1 VSLPLAREPHAVLFD
16 VDYTLLRPSELFEAS
31 GYRRMGLRFGLVL
44 DEQRWGEAEVAAYK
58 AVKARR
64 RQIGNTHD
72 DAVYEIIAEAVI
84 GAMGGDDPETVR
96 ACAEAVIDEWGRCD
110 NFSLYDDVT
119 PCLSRLRAAG
129 LKIGLVS
136 NTNRNLADV
145 LEHFALNEFVDA
157 AVTSVE
163 VGEMKPSPL
172 IFATALAAL
181 GEPAVNVVMVG
192 DSLEDDVRGAL
203 ACGLSAVLIDRGGR
217 APSVAGQA
225 KILSLAELPALLQL
239 A

>member
-1 VSLPLAREPHAVLFD
+1 MSLPLARHPRAVLFD

-31 GYRRMGLRFGLVL
+31 GYRRMGVRFGLTL
-44 DEQRWGEAEVAAYK
+44 DEARWAEAEVAAYT

-64 RQIGNTHD
+64 RQIGNAHD

-84 GAMGGDDPETVR
+84 GAMGGGDPETVR
-96 ACAEAVIDEWGRCD
+96 ACAEAVIDEWARCD
-110 NFSLYDDVT
+110 NFTLYDDVK
-119 PCLSRLRAAG
+119 PCLSRLRATG
-129 LKIGLVS
+129 LKVGLVS

-145 LEHFALNEFVDA
+145 LAHFALNEFVDA

-181 GEPAVNVVMVG
+181 GESAADVVMVG
-192 DSLEDDVRGAL
+192 DSVEDDVRGAL

-217 APSVAGQA
+217 APSVAGQTT
-225 KILSLAELPALLQL
+225 IRSLAELPVLLQL
-239 A
+239 P